1 MNIALS
7 GGRKIGAVTA
17 DEHPLTVAFDA
28 DDTLWHNEDLFQ
40 DVQRDYEE
48 LLLPWADAATVDDRL
63 HEIQM
68 TNLPRFGYGV
78 KSFTLSMIEAAVCIS
93 GYEID
98 ADRITAIID
107 YGKRLLDRPIELI
120 DGVEEVLD
128 ALGHHRLMVIT
139 KGDVHDQL
147 AKVAASGLAERFW
160 RVEVVVDKDVGVYG
174 ELLERNGIDPARFVM
189 VGNSLRS
196 DVLPVLELGGVAVH
210 VPYHVTW
217 RHEDDHEGHDVDVP
231 TLEALRELPQLLR
244 GWDSDGELGP
254 APAGPAGMG
263 GRYRAH
269 PA

>member
-1 MNIALS
+1 M
-7 GGRKIGAVTA
+7 TA
-17 DEHPLTVAFDA
+17 DERHPLTVAFDA

-48 LLLPWADAATVDDRL
+48 LLSPWADADAVDDVL

-68 TNLPRFGYGV
+68 SNLPRFGYGV
-78 KSFTLSMIEAAVCIS
+78 KSFTLSMIEAAVQIS
-93 GYEID
+93 GGEID
-98 ADRITAIID
+98 AGRITTIIG
-107 YGKRLLDRPIELI
+107 YAKRLLERPVELI

-128 ALGHHRLMVIT
+128 ALGDHRLMVIT

-160 RVEVVVDKDVGVYG
+160 RVEVVADKDAGSYG
-174 ELLERNGIDPARFVM
+174 ELLERHGIDPSRFVM

-196 DVLPVLELGGVAVH
+196 DVLPVLELGGTAVH

-217 RHEDDHEGHDVDVP
+217 RHETDHDGHHIDVP
-231 TLEALRELPQLLR
+231 TLEALRDLPQLLR
-244 GWDSDGELGP
+244 GWDGDGELGP
-254 APAGPAGMG
+254 GTAGPAGAG

>member
-1 MNIALS
+1 MA
-7 GGRKIGAVTA
+7 A

-48 LLLPWADAATVDDRL
+48 LLSPWADAVTVDDRL

-93 GYEID
+93 KGEVD
-98 ADRITAIID
+98 ADRITTIIG
-107 YGKRLLDRPIELI
+107 YGKRLLDRPVELI
-120 DGVEEVLD
+120 DGVEEVLE

-139 KGDVHDQL
+139 KGDVHDQR
-147 AKVAASGLAERFW
+147 AKVAASGLADRFW
-160 RVEVVVDKDVGVYG
+160 RVEVVADKDASVYG
-174 ELLERNGIDPARFVM
+174 ELLRRHGIDPSRFVM

-196 DVLPVLELGGVAVH
+196 DVLPVLELGATAVH
-210 VPYHVTW
+210 IPYYVTW
-217 RHEDDHEGHDVDVP
+217 RHEDDHAGHDVEVT
-231 TLEALRELPQLLR
+231 TLDALRDLPHLLR
-244 GWDSDGELGP
+244 SWDGDGEFGP
-254 APAGPAGMG
+254 GLAGPAGIG
-263 GRYRAH
+263 GRYGAH

>member
-1 MNIALS
+1 MI
-7 GGRKIGAVTA
+7 A
-17 DEHPLTVAFDA
+17 DERYPLTVAFDA

-40 DVQRDYEE
+40 DVQRKYEE
-48 LLLPWADAATVDDRL
+48 LLSPWADATTVADRL

-68 TNLPRFGYGV
+68 SNLPRFGYGV
-78 KSFTLSMIEAAVCIS
+78 KSFALSMIEAAVRIS
-93 GYEID
+93 GGEVD
-98 ADRITAIID
+98 SDRITTIIG
-107 YGKRLLDRPIELI
+107 YAKRLLDRPVELI

-160 RVEVVVDKDVGVYG
+160 RVEVVADKDAASYE
-174 ELLERNGIDPARFVM
+174 ELLERHGIDPARFVM

-196 DVLPVLELGGVAVH
+196 DVLPVLELGGTAVH

-217 RHEDDHEGHDVDVP
+217 RHEDDHDGSDADVP
-231 TLEALRELPQLLR
+231 TLGGLKELPELLR
-244 GWDSDGELGP
+244 IWDGDGELGP
-254 APAGPAGMG
+254 GLAGPAGTG

>member
-1 MNIALS
+1 MI
-7 GGRKIGAVTA
+7 A
-17 DEHPLTVAFDA
+17 DEPPLTVAFDA

-48 LLLPWADAATVDDRL
+48 LLSPWADATTVDDRL
-63 HEIQM
+63 HEVQV

-93 GYEID
+93 GTEIG
-98 ADRITAIID
+98 ADRITTIIG

-120 DGVEEVLD
+120 DGVEEALD

-139 KGDVHDQL
+139 KGDVHHQL

-160 RVEVVVDKDVGVYG
+160 RVEVVADKDADVYG
-174 ELLERNGIDPARFVM
+174 ELLQRHGIDPTRFVM

-196 DVLPVLELGGVAVH
+196 DVLPVLELGATAVH
-210 VPYHVTW
+210 IPYYVTW
-217 RHEDDHEGHDVDVP
+217 RHEDDHDGHDVEVP
-231 TLEALRELPQLLR
+231 TLDALRDLPQLLR
-244 GWDSDGELGP
+244 GWDGDGVPGP
-254 APAGPAGMG
+254 GLAGPAGTG